1 MEENNGPLAGLLVV
15 AIEQAVAAPLCTA
28 RLAEA
33 GARVIKVE
41 RPGGDFARNYDS
53 AAKGEASYFV
63 WLNQGKESI
72 ELDLKDAADAALLH
86 RIVAR
91 ADVFVQ
97 NLAPGAAERL
107 GFGSATLR
115 DAHPRLVTC
124 DISGYGEHGEYRAMK
139 AYDFLVQCET
149 GLVSVNGAPGAMG
162 RVGVSVCDIG
172 TGMNAVIGIQNALLQ
187 RAQTGR
193 GSGVAVSLFDTL
205 ADWMNVPAIHERYGR
220 GAPAPAGMQHPSVA
234 PYGAFTSADDVTIV
248 ISVQNER
255 EWQQL
260 CASILQDPDVATDRR
275 FASNNAR
282 VEHRVEL
289 DALIQSAF
297 ATRSAHD
304 LREALLAAGI
314 AFGAVN
320 SVADLWQHPQ
330 LRRRTLQ
337 LHTGNALDI
346 IAWPVRR
353 SDDHDDKVADYVASA
368 GEHNKALRREFDEV
382 DASAN

>member
-1 MEENNGPLAGLLVV
+1 MTSTNTPLAGTLVV
-15 AIEQAVAAPLCTA
+15 SIEQAVAAPLCTA

-33 GARVIKVE
+33 GARVIKIE

-72 ELDLKDAADAALLH
+72 ELDLKKADDSALLH
-86 RIVAR
+86 RIMAR

-97 NLAPGAAERL
+97 NLAPGAAARL
-107 GFGSATLR
+107 GFGSADLR
-115 DAHPRLVTC
+115 AAHPRLVTC
-124 DISGYGEHGEYRAMK
+124 DISGYGEHGEYQAMK

-187 RAQTGR
+187 RERTGR

-234 PYGAFTSADDVTIV
+234 PYGAFTSQDNITIV
-248 ISVQNER
+248 ISIQNER
-255 EWQQL
+255 EWKTL
-260 CASILQDPDVATDRR
+260 CSAILNQPDLASDPR
-275 FASNNAR
+275 FDSNNAR
-282 VEHRVEL
+282 VENRAEL
-289 DALIQSAF
+289 DALIQASFEQQA
-297 ATRSAHD
+297 ANE
-304 LREALLAAGI
+304 LREQLLGAGI
-314 AFGAVN
+314 AFGSVN

-330 LRRRTLQ
+330 LRQRSVH
-337 LHTGNALDI
+337 LHNGEAVDV
-346 IAWPVRR
+346 IAWPVQR
-353 SDDHDDKVADYVASA
+353 SDTSGATHDYVARA
-368 GEHNKALRREFDEV
+368 GEHNAALRKEFD
-382 DASAN
+382 